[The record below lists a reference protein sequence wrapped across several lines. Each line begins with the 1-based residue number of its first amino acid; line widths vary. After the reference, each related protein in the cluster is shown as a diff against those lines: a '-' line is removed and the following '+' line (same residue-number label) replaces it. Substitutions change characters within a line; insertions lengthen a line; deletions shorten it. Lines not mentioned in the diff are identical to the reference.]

1 MIDEKIYR
9 NFVIRLLLL
18 VILILMIIGF
28 INYYFDPYGIYS
40 DQFLNQN
47 KPMINTHT
55 RIHKTQKIYL
65 NQYDCVFIGT
75 SRVEGSMAFDKDD
88 SFLKKYCAT
97 YYNAGLSAANV
108 LEVYLM
114 LKLALKY
121 SKPKKI
127 FYGIDLFQF
136 NASKIDLNNSNL
148 NYFQKPFYTRI
159 THLFSYDVLKDA
171 YKTIDLSKKE
181 QNFYNDNGSWDIEQN
196 YFFKFRG
203 IGIDKIFLITEKA
216 FYENFYY
223 NFKYNNNNIDVW
235 YHFIDILKLIKE
247 KKDVEFYLYINPYHV
262 RIIEVEEMRL
272 GYKNLEDW
280 KKRLVLE
287 IYKNLQMPFYDFSGY
302 NFITTEEIIKDKN
315 SLEYF
320 YDPSHVKKIVGK
332 YILEKILENKQRGD
346 FGIKLDIHNIQEYL
360 EDQRI
365 KQKRWREKHTK
376 EIQEIKEF
384 LLNHP

>member
-1 MIDEKIYR
+1 MIDEKLYK
-9 NFVIRLLLL
+9 NFIIRLLIL
-18 VILILMIIGF
+18 VFLILSIVGF
-28 INYYFDPYGIYS
+28 INYYFDPFGIYF
-40 DQFLNQN
+40 DQELKRN
-47 KPMINTHT
+47 KPLVNTHT

-65 NQYDCVFIGT
+65 NHYDCIFLGS
-75 SRVEGSMAFDKDD
+75 SRVEGSIVFDNED
-88 SFLKKYCAT
+88 SFLKKYCDT

-136 NASKIDLNNSNL
+136 NASKIDLNNANL
-148 NYFQKPFYTRI
+148 NYFEKPLYTRI

-171 YKTIDLSKKE
+171 YKTIELSKKE
-181 QNFYNDNGSWDIEQN
+181 QNFYNTKGSWNIELN
-196 YFFKFRG
+196 YFVKFRG
-203 IGIDKIFLITEKA
+203 VSVDKIFLITEKA

-223 NFKYNNNNIDVW
+223 NFKFKNNNLDVW
-235 YHFIDILKLIKE
+235 YYFIEILKLIKNH
-247 KKDVEFYLYINPYHV
+247 KDVEFYLYINPYHV
-262 RIIEVEEMRL
+262 RLIEVEDL
-272 GYKNLEDW
+272 KVGYENVNNW
-280 KKRLVLE
+280 KKRLVE
-287 IYKNLQMPFYDFSGY
+287 ETSKNTQKPIYDFSGY
-302 NFITTEEIIKDKN
+302 NFITTEEITKDKN
-315 SLEYF
+315 FSEYF

-360 EDQRI
+360 KDQRL
-365 KQKRWREKHTK
+365 KQKQWREKHTK

-384 LLNHP
+384 LFNLR